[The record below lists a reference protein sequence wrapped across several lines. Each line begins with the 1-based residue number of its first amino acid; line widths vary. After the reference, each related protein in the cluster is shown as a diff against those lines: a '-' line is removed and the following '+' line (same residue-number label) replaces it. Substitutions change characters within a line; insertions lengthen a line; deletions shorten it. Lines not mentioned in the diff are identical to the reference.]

1 MELFL
6 LIAIGITIISFI
18 SIVLTKPSQAS
29 LQELIP
35 EPTQVEFIMENDAN
49 PSDSSIEQNDNDLAI
64 EAEELAEEKV
74 III

>member
-18 SIVLTKPSQAS
+18 SILLTKPSQAS
-29 LQELIP
+29 LQELIT